1 MNKQDVLASE
11 YLREIRVSKQGM
23 ATKAIIDMIESDHV
37 TAREVKTIVRRA
49 KARYSAIRFYDT
61 KLGSSVGYDRSCYD
75 VVNAEIFGN
84 HGTYIGLSADDKV
97 ALQAFN
103 QGFYQVNKQE
113 KLASKSTPEYVHDI
127 QVQKDSKRIH
137 RIKRQNKKRSD
148 KALIK
153 RLELYAS
160 GYKLSPKMA
169 IERMTLSIAE
179 KQFLLGIYGK

>member
-1 MNKQDVLASE
+1 MNKQDIMASE

-23 ATKAIIDMIESDHV
+23 NTQSIIELIESGDV
-37 TAREVKTIVRRA
+37 TAREIKTIVRRA
-49 KARYSAIRFYDT
+49 KARYSAIRFYDNKT
-61 KLGSSVGYDRSCYD
+61 GASVGYDRSCYD

-84 HGTYIGLSADDKV
+84 HGTYIGLSADDKI
-97 ALQAFN
+97 ALAAFN
-103 QGFYQVNKQE
+103 QEFYQDNKLE
-113 KLASKSTPEYVHDI
+113 KQASKVTPEYQQDI

-153 RLELYAS
+153 RLELFAS
-160 GYKLSPKMA
+160 GYNLTPVMA
-169 IERMTLSIAE
+169 IERMTLSIGE